1 MFKPSCHMVVLETE
15 SGRKQ
20 KIERGCDYQMFKLT
34 SCAAAIFIVAF
45 FASQNSY
52 AQTAGADTFKAKC
65 AMCHGEDGLGNTPV
79 GKSVGVVSYKSP
91 EALKLSNAAMTAIV
105 KNGKNNKM
113 PAFNGQLTDAQI
125 KDVLQYVRTL
135 QKK

>member
-1 MFKPSCHMVVLETE
+1 MMNLTRCTAVVFAVAL
-15 SGRKQ
+15 
-20 KIERGCDYQMFKLT
+20 F
-34 SCAAAIFIVAF
+34 AA
-45 FASQNSY
+45 QNSS
-52 AQTAGADTFKAKC
+52 AQTSGADTFKSKC

-79 GKSVGVVSYKSP
+79 GKSMGVVSYKSP

-125 KDVLQYVRTL
+125 KDVLLYVRTL

>member
-1 MFKPSCHMVVLETE
+1 MLN
-15 SGRKQ
+15 
-20 KIERGCDYQMFKLT
+20 LT
-34 SCAAAIFIVAF
+34 RCTAAIFAVTL
-45 FASQNSY
+45 FASHNSS
-52 AQTAGADTFKAKC
+52 AQTSGADTFKAKC

-79 GKSVGVVSYKSP
+79 GKSMGVVSYKSP
-91 EALKLSNAAMTAIV
+91 EAMKLSTAAMTAIV

>member
-1 MFKPSCHMVVLETE
+1 ML
-15 SGRKQ
+15 
-20 KIERGCDYQMFKLT
+20 KLT
-34 SCAAAIFIVAF
+34 SCATAIFFMALFV
-45 FASQNSY
+45 SQNSY
-52 AQTAGADTFKAKC
+52 AQTTGADTFKAKC

-125 KDVLQYVRTL
+125 KDVLQYIRTL